1 MLLSATQIATGATAA
16 APLGNLVYTDLLR
29 FVLKPQL
36 DAAVTTMRRDRDH
49 PRDDGGARG
58 DDASGSSAMAEDA
71 IAAARRAIAAGA
83 PTARSPS
90 SLARDEALATLDSV
104 AAALR

>member
-1 MLLSATQIATGATAA
+1 VLLSATQIATGATAA

-49 PRDDGGARG
+49 PRDD
-58 DDASGSSAMAEDA
+58 ASGSSAKAEDA